1 MPETLAIERA
11 DGGTFD
17 AYVTLPECRSAP
29 ALIIVPSIFGVTSG
43 VKQTMARYADR
54 GFIAI
59 APDFFSRTTPGPLTA
74 AQGALAEGR
83 LVGYDINDGVDDM
96 RRTRDALAL
105 RGDWNGRF
113 AVVGFCFGGRH
124 AFLGLTRLAADAA
137 VSFHGSNIHRHLD
150 EADAVTKPFSFH
162 YTAEDPLVPL
172 DQITLIREVL
182 RGKDGEIYVYEGA
195 QHGFAREDSTRYNA
209 PVAQLSEER
218 AFAILASLKPPVKSE
233 LRS

>member
-1 MPETLAIERA
+1 VSETLSIERA

-17 AYVTLPECRSAP
+17 AYLTLPERRPAP
-29 ALIIVPSIFGVTSG
+29 ALIIVSSIFGVTGG
-43 VKQTMARYADR
+43 VKQTMARYAER

-59 APDFFSRTTPGPLTA
+59 APDFFWRTTPGPLTA
-74 AQGALAEGR
+74 AQSALAEGR
-83 LVGYDINDGVDDM
+83 LAGYDINDGIDDM

-105 RGDWNGRF
+105 RSEWNGKF

-137 VSFHGSNIHRHLD
+137 VSFHGTNIHNYLD

-162 YTAEDPLVPL
+162 YAAEDPLIPL
-172 DQITLIREVL
+172 DQVTLTREAL
-182 RGKDGEIYVYEGA
+182 RGKDGEIYVYDGA
-195 QHGFAREDSTRYNA
+195 HHSFAREDSPRYNA
-209 PVAQLSEER
+209 PVAHLSEER
-218 AFAILASLKPPVKSE
+218 AFAILASLNDVESE